1 MSTKGGRP
9 CTEKRAKRVFR
20 QVKVARR
27 PVDVGFATTGAE
39 RRPGEE
45 PAFLLFPLCFFFSA
59 SLFPLF
65 FSISLAPRLRRD
77 AFIFLFAFVFLFIFS
92 FCFFAFLFAFFF
104 LLFSLYFSSDFL
116 FLFFFVISFYFF
128 FFLLFLFS
136 LFFVFLFALLFILLT
151 PISFLII
158 QPLAGHSF
166 FLPRRQFL
174 PFYPATSG
182 SGKKEKISAKES
194 TVVRWLPGS
203 ERAEGG
209 KTEGRNGAPRGME
222 KMYTT
227 RDGTM
232 GGKK

>member
-1 MSTKGGRP
+1 M
-9 CTEKRAKRVFR
+9 
-20 QVKVARR
+20 RR
-27 PVDVGFATTGAE
+27 PERSGDRARSPRFFFFLYVSFFLLLSFPSSFPFPWRRGFAAT
-39 RRPGEE
+39 PSFFFLLLFFFLFFLFV
-45 PAFLLFPLCFFFSA
+45 FLLF
-59 SLFPLF
+59 
-65 FSISLAPRLRRD
+65 
-77 AFIFLFAFVFLFIFS
+77 FLLFS
-92 FCFFAFLFAFFF
+92 FCFFLFIFLLIFYSCFSLSFLFT
-104 LLFSLYFSSDFL
+104 FS
-116 FLFFFVISFYFF
+116 